1 MKQLIEKENLSM
13 NLIARK
19 EVPEEETWN
28 LTDIFPSDLEWESAY
43 LAAEQE
49 LDEILTGMISLS
61 SSLDILNFLRK
72 YDDLMERLERITSY
86 CFFKYSEDESDPL
99 NQKMMGRSQLLSGK
113 GNKVS
118 TKLVNG
124 LIAIPKEAMAKYVD
138 EEKDLQIFE
147 RFLQRVDETRQHSLS
162 PDIEETLASLGQTLD
177 SPESI
182 YLTVTSSD
190 LKFELVKDM
199 NGNNVPVSLH
209 MYMTQIETSPD
220 TILRR
225 NAYESL
231 KKGLKGYQ
239 HGLAKT
245 LSNEISK
252 HVSLS
257 KLRGFSSALDMHLQ
271 FSPASNNFYSTDGI
285 TTEFFEQVL
294 DTFQEGLSPHMQRY
308 ARLRKSQLGLNTL
321 HFSDVKA
328 PLDPDFDP
336 PISYKEAGEIITE
349 AVGVLGAE
357 YQNEMRKAFSDRW
370 VYRGDNIGRRM
381 IAFGGGVHGV
391 HGYSFY
397 PWGGNLF
404 DMLLLSHELGHTIHY
419 SLSAKNQRI
428 INNAQSMLFV
438 ESPSTLVE
446 HLVVNYL
453 REHRNEPRLNRW
465 LNMYLMMSY
474 HHNCVTH
481 VLEAE
486 LLRRLYKM
494 AENKDP
500 LTTSVI
506 SETKGAI
513 LSKFW
518 GDTVEI
524 DDGAKLTW
532 MRQPHYYMGLY
543 PFTYSVGIS
552 AATIIAQRI
561 KSEGRAVGEQWTN
574 VLKQGGSMRGLE
586 LYKMANLDMSNSD
599 VIKQT
604 ISYVGTI
611 VDELEKSF

>member
-1 MKQLIEKENLSM
+1 MYIITRKDVPKED
-13 NLIARK
+13 
-19 EVPEEETWN
+19 TWN
-28 LTDIFPSDLEWESAY
+28 LTDIFPSYMDWENSYYAVDR
-43 LAAEQE
+43 E
-49 LDEILTGMISLS
+49 LDEILKGRLPLS
-61 SSLDILNFLRK
+61 TALDTLDLLRK
-72 YDDLMERLERITSY
+72 YNRLMEKLHQVSSY
-86 CFFKYSEDESDPL
+86 AMFKYSEDESDPES
-99 NQKMMGRSQLLSGK
+99 QKLMGAAQLLVGK
-113 GNKVS
+113 GNKAS
-118 TKLVNG
+118 AKLVNT
-124 LIAIPKEAMAKYVD
+124 IIQIPKEVMKQFI
-138 EEKDLQIFE
+138 EEEEGLQIYD
-147 RFLQRVDETRQHSLS
+147 RFLQRVDETRLHALS
-162 PDIEETLASLGQTLD
+162 PDMEEVLASLNLSLK

-182 YLTVTSSD
+182 FLTITSSD
-190 LKFELVKDM
+190 IKFDSVKDR
-199 NGNNVPVSLH
+199 NGKEVPVSLH

-220 TILRR
+220 TVLRR
-225 NAYESL
+225 NAFNSL
-231 KKGLKGYQ
+231 TRGLSHYQ

-245 LSNEISK
+245 LSNEINK
-252 HVSLS
+252 NVSLAN
-257 KLRGFSSALDMHLQ
+257 LRGFSSALDMHLQ
-271 FSPASNNFYSTDGI
+271 FSSASNNFYTTDGI
-285 TTEFFEQVL
+285 TTEFFEQIL
-294 DTFQEGLSPHMQRY
+294 DTFQAELSPHMQRY
-308 ARLRKSQLGLNTL
+308 ARLRKKQLGLDHL
-321 HFSDVKA
+321 LFADVKA

-336 PISYKEAGEIITE
+336 PISYMEAGEIITE
-349 AVGVLGAE
+349 AVGVLGSE
-357 YQNEMRKAFSDRW
+357 YQNQMRKAFTDRW
-370 VYRGDNIGRRM
+370 GYRGDNIGRRM

-419 SLSAKNQRI
+419 TLSAQNQQF

-438 ESPSTLVE
+438 ESPSTIIE
-446 HLVVNYL
+446 HLVVDYL
-453 REHRNEPRLNRW
+453 RENRNEPRLNRW

-506 SETKGAI
+506 CETKGAI

-561 KSEGRAVGEQWTN
+561 KSEGPAVGKQWTN
-574 VLKQGGSMRGLE
+574 VLKKGGSMRGLE